1 MSILDDICD
10 YYKKK
15 KASSF
20 PYGLVAA
27 NLFVFL
33 YLMIFYNYNKLQFF
47 DRITILNL
55 CHKLLFSLFNRIK
68 KD

>member
-1 MSILDDICD
+1 MSILDDITE
-10 YYKKK
+10 YYQKRKV
-15 KASSF
+15 SSF
-20 PYGLVAA
+20 PYGLFVA

-55 CHKLLFSLFNRIK
+55 CHKLLSMLKGVK